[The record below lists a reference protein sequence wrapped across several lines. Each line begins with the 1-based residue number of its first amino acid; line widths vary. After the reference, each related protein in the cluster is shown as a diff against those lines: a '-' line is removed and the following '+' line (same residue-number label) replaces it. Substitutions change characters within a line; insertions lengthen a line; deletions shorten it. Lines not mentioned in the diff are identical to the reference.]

1 MLLPFVP
8 QFQRRRG
15 SRRKPPAN
23 IAPPPPPVADQ
34 ILSVVHGINPEQIVV
49 TVSSEVVSVQNPGL
63 GLWVS
68 SDGGG
73 TWTGAD
79 SADASALTTVVFTF
93 VGSVSD
99 ATLWHVEDPSVWE
112 MGDSGMLVAP
122 YDGSI
127 S

>member
-1 MLLPFVP
+1 MDTSPSFIP
-8 QFQRRRG
+8 ARRRV
-15 SRRKPPAN
+15 RRKRRAVESTPT
-23 IAPPPPPVADQ
+23 PPPVADQ
-34 ILSVVHGINPEQIVV
+34 ILSVVHGISPEQIVV

-93 VGSVSD
+93 GQDVSD

-112 MGDSGMLVAP
+112 MGDSGPLVP
-122 YDGSI
+122 PFDGSI

>member
-1 MLLPFVP
+1 MDTSPPF
-8 QFQRRRG
+8 QTAKRRV
-15 SRRKPPAN
+15 RRKRRAVTTPPT
-23 IAPPPPPVADQ
+23 PPVTDQ
-34 ILSVVHGINPEQIVV
+34 IVSVAYGSAIEQIVV
-49 TVSSEVVSVQNPGL
+49 TCSSEVVSVQNPGL

-68 SDGGG
+68 ADGGG

-79 SADASALTTVVFTF
+79 TAVNSDLVTVVFTF
-93 VGSVSD
+93 PVDVSN

-112 MGDSGMLVAP
+112 MGDSGMLVEP